1 LEARGLGHLLLKA
14 LNAIVHNKLDMES
27 SRVDRC
33 IQAMIK
39 TPSTFQHCI
48 FVGPPGCGKTTAAWN
63 IVHTF
68 YKTPLERIGRALFL
82 NASDERSLEA
92 IRSKVYPFT
101 ESAGTGLFGYT
112 DKPKIII
119 FDEVETLTEPAQL
132 ALRPLLEKPTS
143 EIIVFFLCNSLCK
156 IHTSLRTRFCVLRF
170 DPLSEDVLKSR
181 LNTIHPGLIPPGRY
195 DIRLRRSDLRFF
207 LLNLD
212 ESQKATNWLCR
223 LINIHPSERK
233 KFWKQCYNEMSLQ
246 MFGCFIL
253 SLSLITNTGF
263 CHWKKWIEIC
273 DPNLSNW
280 ITDTSAVEA
289 MEEIWQ
295 GFNLDTQIKLA

>member
-1 LEARGLGHLLLKA
+1 
-14 LNAIVHNKLDMES
+14 MES

-63 IVHTF
+63 IVHEF
-68 YKTPLERIGRALFL
+68 YKTPLERVGRALFL

-101 ESAGTGLFGYT
+101 ESAGSGLFGFSDY
-112 DKPKIII
+112 PKIII

-143 EIIVFFLCNSLCK
+143 EVLVFFLCNSLCK
-156 IHTSLRTRFCVLRF
+156 INASLRSRFFVLRF
-170 DPLSEDVLKSR
+170 DPLPEVVLKNR
-181 LNTIHPGLIPPGRY
+181 LTNISPKTLSPGRY
-195 DIRLRRSDLRFF
+195 DVRLRRSDLRFF
-207 LLNLD
+207 LLNSD
-212 ESQKATNWLCR
+212 ESQKATIWLCR
-223 LINIHPSERK
+223 LLNIHPSERK
-233 KFWKQCYNEMSLQ
+233 QFWAQCYQDMSLQ
-246 MFGCFIL
+246 AFGCHML

-263 CHWKKWIEIC
+263 SHWNEWIEIC
-273 DPNLSNW
+273 DPNLSTW
-280 ITDTSAVEA
+280 ITEESAIEA
-289 MEEIWQ
+289 MEKIWS
-295 GFNLDTQIKLA
+295 GFGLKNESTA

>member
-1 LEARGLGHLLLKA
+1 MDK
-14 LNAIVHNKLDMES
+14 

-33 IQAMIK
+33 IEAMIK

-63 IVHTF
+63 IVHQF
-68 YKTPLERIGRALFL
+68 YKTSLERVGRALFL

-101 ESAGTGLFGYT
+101 ESAGTGLFGFT

-143 EIIVFFLCNSLCK
+143 DILVFFLCNSLCK
-156 IHTSLRTRFCVLRF
+156 IHASLRNRFFVLRF
-170 DPLSEDVLKSR
+170 DPLPETVLKSR
-181 LNTIHPGLIPPGRY
+181 LKTIVNTEPPGRY
-195 DIRLRRSDLRFF
+195 DVRLRRSDLRYF
-207 LLNLD
+207 LLNPQD
-212 ESQKATNWLCR
+212 SRKATKWLCK
-223 LINIHPSERK
+223 LLCAHPLKRK
-233 KFWKQCYNEMSLQ
+233 EIWKQSYEDMSLQ
-246 MFGCFIL
+246 MFGCHML

-263 CHWKKWIEIC
+263 SKWNEWIKIC
-273 DPNLSNW
+273 DPNLCIW
-280 ITDTSAVEA
+280 TTSESTIDS
-289 MEEIWQ
+289 MEQMWTSLFTE
-295 GFNLDTQIKLA
+295 